1 MSLSRLLL
9 EDEEMHRCMNGRLVK
24 TSSPLCIRDLNARIA
39 DAIDSRDLCKSRTDS
54 RLHYNGLLRIL
65 RRELR
70 KSTKL
75 QQANT

>member
-1 MSLSRLLL
+1 MSLIQLLL

-24 TSSPLCIRDLNARIA
+24 SSSPLCVRDLNARID
-39 DAIDSRDLCKSRTDS
+39 DAIDSRDSCKSRTDS

-65 RRELR
+65 RRKLR

-75 QQANT
+75 QQPNT